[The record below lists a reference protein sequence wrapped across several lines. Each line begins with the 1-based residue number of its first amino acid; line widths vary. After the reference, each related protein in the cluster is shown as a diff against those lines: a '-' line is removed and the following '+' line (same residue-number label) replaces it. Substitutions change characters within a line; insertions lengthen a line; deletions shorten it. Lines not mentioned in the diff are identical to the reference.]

1 MAQNNS
7 SSENSELG
15 NEIDQI
21 IGINVEN
28 SSIVDGEET
37 IKTDNGDIL
46 KINISHRARTNL
58 LFDWLRNKYTD
69 PAKKLVI
76 SVGGPSGSGKS
87 EIGALLSALYQN
99 AGIPSILVPCDN
111 FPIRAPKFNDLH
123 RRELF
128 DSKGKEALAAYL
140 GSEDEILFSRL
151 GDICKDFLSG
161 AETVNL
167 RKINMQT
174 CEITDSIPTKV
185 GHARVL
191 VFEGTWSCRIPSLS
205 ESVFLATDFKK
216 TAAHRQNRG
225 RIEIQNDEN
234 RKFIEE
240 YVLPFEQVT
249 LENIRQNMATLWL
262 SYEDDGSA
270 RLVENRN
277 DQRTN

>member
-1 MAQNNS
+1 
-7 SSENSELG
+7 
-15 NEIDQI
+15 
-21 IGINVEN
+21 
-28 SSIVDGEET
+28 
-37 IKTDNGDIL
+37 
-46 KINISHRARTNL
+46 
-58 LFDWLRNKYTD
+58 
-69 PAKKLVI
+69 VI

-161 AETVNL
+161 EETVNL

-174 CEITDSIPTKV
+174 CEITESIPTKV

-249 LENIRQNMATLWL
+249 LENIRQNLATLWL

-270 RLVENRN
+270 RLVQNRN

>member
-7 SSENSELG
+7 SSDNSKLG
-15 NEIDQI
+15 NEIGQI

-46 KINISHRARTNL
+46 KINISHRARTNM

-174 CEITDSIPTKV
+174 CEITESIPTKV

-249 LENIRQNMATLWL
+249 LENIRQNLATLWL

-270 RLVENRN
+270 RLVQNRN

>member
-7 SSENSELG
+7 SSDNSKLG

-21 IGINVEN
+21 TGINVEN

-58 LFDWLRNKYTD
+58 LFDWLRDKYSD

-87 EIGALLSALYQN
+87 EIGALISALYQN
-99 AGIPSILVPCDN
+99 AGIPSILIPCDN

-174 CEITDSIPTKV
+174 CEITESIPTKV
-185 GHARVL
+185 GNARVL
-191 VFEGTWSCRIPSLS
+191 VFEGTWSCKVPSLS

-249 LENIRQNMATLWL
+249 LEDIRQNLATLWL

>member
-7 SSENSELG
+7 SSENSKLG

-46 KINISHRARTNL
+46 KINISHRARTNM

-174 CEITDSIPTKV
+174 CEITESIPTKV

-249 LENIRQNMATLWL
+249 LENIRQNLATLWL
-262 SYEDDGSA
+262 SYEDDRSA

>member
-7 SSENSELG
+7 SSDNSKLG

-161 AETVNL
+161 EETVNL

-174 CEITDSIPTKV
+174 CEITESIPTKV

-249 LENIRQNMATLWL
+249 LENIRQNLATLWL

-270 RLVENRN
+270 RLVQNRN

>member
-7 SSENSELG
+7 SSDNSKLG

-21 IGINVEN
+21 TGINVEN
-28 SSIVDGEET
+28 SSMVDGEET

-46 KINISHRARTNL
+46 KINISDRARTNL
-58 LFDWLRNKYTD
+58 LFDWLRDKYSD

-87 EIGALLSALYQN
+87 VIGALISALYQN

-174 CEITDSIPTKV
+174 CEITESIPTKV

-249 LENIRQNMATLWL
+249 LENIRQNLATLWL

-270 RLVENRN
+270 RLVQNRN

>member
-7 SSENSELG
+7 SSDNSKLG

-46 KINISHRARTNL
+46 KINISHRARTNM

-161 AETVNL
+161 EETVNL

-174 CEITDSIPTKV
+174 CEITESIPTKV

-249 LENIRQNMATLWL
+249 LENIRQNLATLWL

-270 RLVENRN
+270 RLVQNRN

>member
-174 CEITDSIPTKV
+174 CEITESIPTKV

-249 LENIRQNMATLWL
+249 LENIRQNLATLWL
-262 SYEDDGSA
+262 SYEDDRSA

>member
-69 PAKKLVI
+69 PAKKLAI

-174 CEITDSIPTKV
+174 CEITESIPTKV

-249 LENIRQNMATLWL
+249 LENIRQNLATLWL

>member
-7 SSENSELG
+7 SSENSKLG

-46 KINISHRARTNL
+46 KINISHRARTTL

-174 CEITDSIPTKV
+174 CEITESIPTKV

-249 LENIRQNMATLWL
+249 LENIRQNLATLWL

>member
-7 SSENSELG
+7 SSENSKLG

-249 LENIRQNMATLWL
+249 LENIRQNLATLWL
-262 SYEDDGSA
+262 SYEDDRSA

>member
-249 LENIRQNMATLWL
+249 LENIRQNLATLWL

>member
-174 CEITDSIPTKV
+174 CEITESIPTKV

-249 LENIRQNMATLWL
+249 LENIRQNLATLWL

>member
-7 SSENSELG
+7 SSDNSKLG

-46 KINISHRARTNL
+46 KINISHRARTNM
-58 LFDWLRNKYTD
+58 LFDWLKNKYTD

-174 CEITDSIPTKV
+174 CEITESIPTKV

-249 LENIRQNMATLWL
+249 LENIRQNLATLWL

-270 RLVENRN
+270 RLVQNRN

>member
-7 SSENSELG
+7 SSENSKLG

-174 CEITDSIPTKV
+174 CEITESIPTKV

-249 LENIRQNMATLWL
+249 LENIRQNLATLWL

>member
-249 LENIRQNMATLWL
+249 LENIRQNLATLWL

-270 RLVENRN
+270 WLVENRN

>member
-7 SSENSELG
+7 SSENSKLG

-69 PAKKLVI
+69 PAKKLAI

-174 CEITDSIPTKV
+174 CEITESIPTKV

-249 LENIRQNMATLWL
+249 LENIRQNLATLWL

>member
-7 SSENSELG
+7 SSDNSKLG

-58 LFDWLRNKYTD
+58 LFDWLRDKYTD

-128 DSKGKEALAAYL
+128 DSKGKEALSAYL

-174 CEITDSIPTKV
+174 CEITESIPTKV

-249 LENIRQNMATLWL
+249 LENIRQNLATLWL

>member
-1 MAQNNS
+1 M
-7 SSENSELG
+7 
-15 NEIDQI
+15 
-21 IGINVEN
+21 
-28 SSIVDGEET
+28 
-37 IKTDNGDIL
+37 
-46 KINISHRARTNL
+46 
-58 LFDWLRNKYTD
+58 
-69 PAKKLVI
+69 I

-174 CEITDSIPTKV
+174 CEITESIPTKV

-249 LENIRQNMATLWL
+249 LENIRQNLATLWL
-262 SYEDDGSA
+262 SYEDDRSA

>member
-7 SSENSELG
+7 SSDNSKLG

-46 KINISHRARTNL
+46 KINISHRARTNM

-174 CEITDSIPTKV
+174 CEITESIPTKV

-249 LENIRQNMATLWL
+249 LENIRQNLATLWL

-270 RLVENRN
+270 RLVQNRN

>member
-7 SSENSELG
+7 SSENSKLG

-249 LENIRQNMATLWL
+249 LENIRQNLATLWL

>member
-7 SSENSELG
+7 SSENSKLG

-174 CEITDSIPTKV
+174 CEITESIPTKV

-249 LENIRQNMATLWL
+249 LENIRQNLATLWL
-262 SYEDDGSA
+262 SYEDDRSA

>member
-7 SSENSELG
+7 SSDNSKLG

-46 KINISHRARTNL
+46 KINISHRARTKL

-161 AETVNL
+161 EETVNL

-174 CEITDSIPTKV
+174 CEITESIPTKV

-249 LENIRQNMATLWL
+249 LENIRQNLATLWL

>member
-7 SSENSELG
+7 SSENSKLG

-174 CEITDSIPTKV
+174 CEITESIPTKV

-249 LENIRQNMATLWL
+249 LENIRQNLATLWL

-277 DQRTN
+277 DQRTT

>member
-7 SSENSELG
+7 SSDNSKLG

-174 CEITDSIPTKV
+174 CEITESIPTKV

-249 LENIRQNMATLWL
+249 LENIRQNLATLWL

>member
-1 MAQNNS
+1 MEQNNS
-7 SSENSELG
+7 SSENSKLG

-123 RRELF
+123 RREPF

-249 LENIRQNMATLWL
+249 LENIRQNLATLWL

>member
-128 DSKGKEALAAYL
+128 DSKGKEALATYL

-249 LENIRQNMATLWL
+249 LENIRQNLATLWL

>member
-7 SSENSELG
+7 SSDNSKLG

-21 IGINVEN
+21 TGINVEN

-174 CEITDSIPTKV
+174 CEITESIPTKV
-185 GHARVL
+185 GNARVL
-191 VFEGTWSCRIPSLS
+191 VFEGTWSCKVPSLS

-249 LENIRQNMATLWL
+249 LEDIRQNLATLWL

>member
-7 SSENSELG
+7 SSDNSKLG

-21 IGINVEN
+21 TGINVEN

-58 LFDWLRNKYTD
+58 LFDWLRDKYSD

-87 EIGALLSALYQN
+87 EIGALISALYQN

-174 CEITDSIPTKV
+174 CEITESIPTKV
-185 GHARVL
+185 GNARVL
-191 VFEGTWSCRIPSLS
+191 VFEGTWSCKVPSLS

-249 LENIRQNMATLWL
+249 LEDIRQNLATLWL